1 MKAYGIYQA
10 PVAPPL
16 AALSFESR
24 LHAHRKYVS
33 TFNVYTTRRIDEPYA
48 AVRYLGT
55 LCRVPITPYPYP
67 TPSIKIPRARSLL
80 IILKVGSRLGRRE
93 KRAAR
98 AAMLVRQSERNMG
111 CHFSKLEDQSSVH
124 HNNNSNNNTHG
135 HAIEVEVNALHGC
148 HENHNHI
155 DAQNHNRNRILT
167 ETTVE
172 SLRRIGGVSPSP
184 STLHLSPTVSRDS
197 TAASKGR
204 IGSTYNAVHKLVTT
218 GVLERISSGAHRNN
232 HYGVVGIRNLG
243 NTCFLNSSI
252 QCLSNTIPLTDYFLG
267 CALTISIFIVNF

>member
-1 MKAYGIYQA
+1 MLLRAGVLI
-10 PVAPPL
+10 PVM
-16 AALSFESR
+16 R
-24 LHAHRKYVS
+24 
-33 TFNVYTTRRIDEPYA
+33 
-48 AVRYLGT
+48 
-55 LCRVPITPYPYP
+55 C
-67 TPSIKIPRARSLL
+67 PS
-80 IILKVGSRLGRRE
+80 E
-93 KRAAR
+93 H
-98 AAMLVRQSERNMG
+98 NMG
-111 CHFSKLEDQSSVH
+111 CQFSKHEDQSSVH
-124 HNNNSNNNTHG
+124 DNTNTHG

-155 DAQNHNRNRILT
+155 DAHNINRNRILT

-184 STLHLSPTVSRDS
+184 STLNHLSPTVSRDS
-197 TAASKGR
+197 TTASKGR

-267 CALTISIFIVNF
+267 CVFTISIIVINF